1 MEDHETEM
9 EDVHSPLRLPPPAQ
23 CSSAIDNNSSSD
35 YPVLGA
41 STIHSYGNQQDAQA

>member
-1 MEDHETEM
+1 MMTEM
-9 EDVHSPLRLPPPAQ
+9 EDVHLPLRLPPPAQ

-41 STIHSYGNQQDAQA
+41 STIHAYGNQLGA